1 MSGGLT
7 LGTLLGGGAVAGG
20 TALLA
25 SQAMDKGQLSPIVP
39 QPIETETDIGTKLD
53 TTVETFDESKKDER
67 TVNKNKLGTK
77 GLQIPLTPP
86 SSTTTSASTTGLRV

>member
-1 MSGGLT
+1 MGLGLT
-7 LGTLLGGGAVAGG
+7 TAELLLGAGAVGG
-20 TALLA
+20 SALIA
-25 SQAMDKGQLSPIVP
+25 SQASDKGQLAPIVP
-39 QPIETETDIGTKLD
+39 QPIDTETDIGSKLD